1 MPFYKSCT
9 ITLASKER
17 IKQWATLEIPK
28 QCDYPQVAHRYDD
41 KRNTSVRDHK
51 ITADSQ
57 SEVTCVV
64 DIRYISNAS
73 IANANIVLPS
83 TSPDGDYGCNK
94 SESNA
99 VSKGKRAF
107 FVMRLPYAKVYSTIW
122 RNDNIYAQI
131 FTSKV
136 IKPNFFSVPKFL
148 QQNLLWVNLPWMY
161 YSFSNTYTA
170 NIYLPYTSSY
180 FALGFIIRNTN
191 ARVNTPQY
199 RYTLARKS
207 GVINWSQNSIKLCK
221 HALYYSTDNCVFTKT
236 SLKKVTYGSVYSH
249 NANANTK
256 VCIPRTSCN
265 KHFAKARSSIQLRS
279 LYPFNRFTDTPEQ
292 PSRYAV
298 TQVAQAYVS
307 HHRYTPPSNYGVHTH
322 ARNRKGNLDLH
333 TDAQQ
338 RVPKIQW
345 YTLNYHCESFSKGSN
360 AQAISAP
367 YQKVGEPYC
376 IHIDHTPLG
385 TNCNTVHNK
394 RRSTR
399 FTHKI
404 WKIRKGQPVCNTQVS
419 SKMGAQQAIQ
429 FTPAFSPSGVA
440 QRKYSIRYNED
451 RPTRYTGSNTFIIS
465 AQSQCHT
472 PKNCESS
479 TQCTLDTFYGMYG
492 ISRTLMPAHAR
503 TMASTGYQPSGDV
516 FGSDPI
522 HWLRRNRV
530 SRHKQV
536 SKAVNAYRP
545 LEADAIN
552 DNESKRF
559 AEVNLA
565 DTLNYR
571 TLKPIKGGLFCET
584 LFGPIKDWECQCGR
598 LKFTRAPKTELWCP
612 SCVVQITRS
621 VIRRVRM
628 AYINLAA
635 PVMHIWYKKQ
645 SNNPL
650 VQVLSLNAKDITSVL
665 DAKSLCIASP
675 EWVTCC
681 TPSMSIFDFHIWQ
694 NEVYPFI
701 KGEKGSFDVDVPW
714 NTFYSLPENLNAC
727 ASGRAWVAHAFS
739 YFKDTSTFAFSQLFT
754 RLSYKEGLLYIQY
767 KLSLLHSLGYSHR
780 SLLHKQMFSYL
791 CNYHSNREG
800 SSARKAMHTPLQ
812 ILQKKKHLLHSYT
825 LFKRTLGKSHAA
837 HSWHIGTHLNSLFL
851 KYIPVLPPDLRP
863 IIQVESGKFA
873 TSDVND
879 LYRFVIFRNNRL
891 KRFLQQNVPEA
902 IFYQELRL
910 VQHSVDAL
918 FDNGKLKQPISR
930 SSMYED
936 FEPLK
941 SLSDRLVGKRGRF
954 RLNLLGK
961 RVDYSGRSVIV
972 VGPKLRL
979 FQCGLPI
986 KMAFELF
993 FPFLIQYVLKKALA
1007 KTTKSAKVFL
1017 REHPKV
1023 VKSALGEIVH
1033 SHPVILNR
1041 APTLHR
1047 MGVQSFFPV
1056 LVEGKAIQLHP
1067 LMCPSFNA
1075 DFDGDQMAVHIPLRL
1090 QSHIECR
1097 FLMLSAHNWLSPAN
1111 GESIINLSQDMVLGF
1126 YYLTFASAY
1135 NHHSK
1140 DTKAI
1145 VNKGC
1150 KLHDMFWINFNEYA
1164 SSFINEGASH
1174 SYMIT
1179 RSTLNESITTCVVSR
1194 TGWLYKMYATRV
1206 KLEDSFAKYRLLYV
1220 LTSVGR
1226 MIFNNYL
1233 FWRI

>member
-1 MPFYKSCT
+1 M
-9 ITLASKER
+9 
-17 IKQWATLEIPK
+17 
-28 QCDYPQVAHRYDD
+28 
-41 KRNTSVRDHK
+41 
-51 ITADSQ
+51 
-57 SEVTCVV
+57 
-64 DIRYISNAS
+64 
-73 IANANIVLPS
+73 
-83 TSPDGDYGCNK
+83 
-94 SESNA
+94 
-99 VSKGKRAF
+99 
-107 FVMRLPYAKVYSTIW
+107 
-122 RNDNIYAQI
+122 
-131 FTSKV
+131 
-136 IKPNFFSVPKFL
+136 
-148 QQNLLWVNLPWMY
+148 
-161 YSFSNTYTA
+161 
-170 NIYLPYTSSY
+170 
-180 FALGFIIRNTN
+180 
-191 ARVNTPQY
+191 
-199 RYTLARKS
+199 
-207 GVINWSQNSIKLCK
+207 
-221 HALYYSTDNCVFTKT
+221 
-236 SLKKVTYGSVYSH
+236 
-249 NANANTK
+249 
-256 VCIPRTSCN
+256 
-265 KHFAKARSSIQLRS
+265 
-279 LYPFNRFTDTPEQ
+279 
-292 PSRYAV
+292 
-298 TQVAQAYVS
+298 
-307 HHRYTPPSNYGVHTH
+307 
-322 ARNRKGNLDLH
+322 
-333 TDAQQ
+333 
-338 RVPKIQW
+338 
-345 YTLNYHCESFSKGSN
+345 
-360 AQAISAP
+360 AI
-367 YQKVGEPYC
+367 
-376 IHIDHTPLG
+376 
-385 TNCNTVHNK
+385 
-394 RRSTR
+394 
-399 FTHKI
+399 
-404 WKIRKGQPVCNTQVS
+404 
-419 SKMGAQQAIQ
+419 
-429 FTPAFSPSGVA
+429 
-440 QRKYSIRYNED
+440 
-451 RPTRYTGSNTFIIS
+451 SNTFIIS

-479 TQCTLDTFYGMYG
+479 TQCSLDTFYGMYG

-503 TMASTGYQPSGDV
+503 SMASTGYQPSQPSGDV

-536 SKAVNAYRP
+536 STAVTAYRPVYRP
-545 LEADAIN
+545 LEADTIN

-714 NTFYSLPENLNAC
+714 NTFYSLPENLNAS
-727 ASGRAWVAHAFS
+727 ASGREWEREWVAHAFS

-791 CNYHSNREG
+791 CNYHSNREA

-825 LFKRTLGKSHAA
+825 LFKRTLDKSHA
-837 HSWHIGTHLNSLFL
+837 LNSLFL

-1023 VKSALGEIVH
+1023 VRSALGEIVH

-1135 NHHSK
+1135 NEVYHHSK
-1140 DTKAI
+1140 ETKAI

-1164 SSFINEGASH
+1164 PASD

-1179 RSTLNESITTCVVSR
+1179 QSTLNESITTCVVSR

>member
-28 QCDYPQVAHRYDD
+28 QCDYPQVAHRYDAPKGAGSMHLKVQD

-51 ITADSQ
+51 ITTDSQ

-64 DIRYISNAS
+64 DMRYISNAS
-73 IANANIVLPS
+73 IANASIANASIVLPS

-131 FTSKV
+131 CTSKV

-180 FALGFIIRNTN
+180 FALGFIIRNIN

-207 GVINWSQNSIKLCK
+207 GVINWRQNSIKLCK

-279 LYPFNRFTDTPEQ
+279 LYAFNRFTDTPEQ
-292 PSRYAV
+292 PSS
-298 TQVAQAYVS
+298 VS

-333 TDAQQ
+333 TDAQ

-345 YTLNYHCESFSKGSN
+345 YTLNYDCVTHARSN

-376 IHIDHTPLG
+376 IHIDH
-385 TNCNTVHNK
+385 NCNTT
-394 RRSTR
+394 S
-399 FTHKI
+399 
-404 WKIRKGQPVCNTQVS
+404 IRKTQQVS

-429 FTPAFSPSGVA
+429 FTPAFSRSGVA
-440 QRKYSIRYNED
+440 QRKSVPSFTYSIRYNED
-451 RPTRYTGSNTFIIS
+451 RPTRIS
-465 AQSQCHT
+465 TQSQCHT

-479 TQCTLDTFYGMYG
+479 TQCSLDTFYGMYG

-503 TMASTGYQPSGDV
+503 SMASIGYQPSQPSGDV

-536 SKAVNAYRP
+536 STAVTAYRP

-714 NTFYSLPENLNAC
+714 NTFYSLPENLNASP
-727 ASGRAWVAHAFS
+727 SGRESGREWVAHAFS

-791 CNYHSNREG
+791 CNYHSNREA

-825 LFKRTLGKSHAA
+825 LFKRTLDKSHA
-837 HSWHIGTHLNSLFL
+837 LNSLFL

-1135 NHHSK
+1135 NEVYHHSK

-1164 SSFINEGASH
+1164 SSFINEGTSD

>member
-51 ITADSQ
+51 ITTDSQ

-64 DIRYISNAS
+64 DMRYISNAS
-73 IANANIVLPS
+73 IANTSIANTSIDNANIVLPS

-99 VSKGKRAF
+99 VSKGKPAF

-131 FTSKV
+131 CTSKV

-191 ARVNTPQY
+191 ARVNTHTPQY

-207 GVINWSQNSIKLCK
+207 GILNWRQNSIKLCK

-236 SLKKVTYGSVYSH
+236 SLKKVTYGSVYYSH

-279 LYPFNRFTDTPEQ
+279 LYAFNRFTDTPEQ
-292 PSRYAV
+292 PSS
-298 TQVAQAYVS
+298 VS
-307 HHRYTPPSNYGVHTH
+307 HNRYTPPSNYGVHTH
-322 ARNRKGNLDLH
+322 ARNRKGNTRVDLH
-333 TDAQQ
+333 TDAQ

-345 YTLNYHCESFSKGSN
+345 YTLNYRSN

-385 TNCNTVHNK
+385 ANCNTVHNK
-394 RRSTR
+394 RRT
-399 FTHKI
+399 
-404 WKIRKGQPVCNTQVS
+404 KIRKSQPVCNTQV
-419 SKMGAQQAIQ
+419 QAIQ
-429 FTPAFSPSGVA
+429 FTPAFSRSGVA

-451 RPTRYTGSNTFIIS
+451 RPIRIS

-479 TQCTLDTFYGMYG
+479 TQCSLHTFYGMYG

-503 TMASTGYQPSGDV
+503 SMASTGYQPSQPSADV
-516 FGSDPI
+516 FGTDPI

-536 SKAVNAYRP
+536 STAVTAYRP

-612 SCVVQITRS
+612 TCVVQITRS

-650 VQVLSLNAKDITSVL
+650 VQVLCLNAKDITSVL

-714 NTFYSLPENLNAC
+714 NTFYSLPENLNAS
-727 ASGRAWVAHAFS
+727 ASGRSSGQESGREWVAHAFS

-791 CNYHSNREG
+791 CNYHSNREA

-825 LFKRTLGKSHAA
+825 LFKRTLDKSHAL
-837 HSWHIGTHLNSLFL
+837 TSLFL

-1135 NHHSK
+1135 NEVYHHSK

-1164 SSFINEGASH
+1164 SSFINEGASD